1 MGEQQNATVWIIDP
15 VHTRIRFE
23 TKYLLLTA
31 VSGWFTEF
39 EGSVVS
45 SADDFSS
52 CEIKLTIYANSIY
65 TGNDERDNHLRSA
78 DFFDPRR
85 YPTINFRS
93 VSVTRQD
100 DQICVS
106 GELTTKD
113 VSQPINFNVKHTGI
127 SNDTM
132 GNSKAGFEMDTL
144 FNRKDFNI
152 NWNQVIDKFGVMI
165 ADEVK
170 LHCDVQVLKIAG

>member
-1 MGEQQNATVWIIDP
+1 MEDQQNTVWVVDP

-39 EGSVVS
+39 EGSVMTPNE
-45 SADDFSS
+45 DFSGS
-52 CEIKLTIYANSIY
+52 EIRLTIYAHSIY
-65 TGNDERDNHLRSA
+65 TGNEERDNHLRSA
-78 DFFDPRR
+78 DFFDAKR
-85 YPTINFRS
+85 YPIIGFRS
-93 VSVTRQD
+93 VAVTLKEDKIRVD
-100 DQICVS
+100 
-106 GELTTKD
+106 GELTIKD
-113 VSQPINFNVKHTGI
+113 VTQPISFQVTHTGI

-132 GNSKAGFEMDTL
+132 GNAKAGFEMDTT

-152 NWNQVIDKFGVMI
+152 SWNQVIDKFGVMI

-170 LHCDVQVLKIAG
+170 LHCDVQLLKISG

>member
-1 MGEQQNATVWIIDP
+1 MQAQQNATVWIIDP

-39 EGSVVS
+39 EGSIVAP
-45 SADDFSS
+45 ADDFGGS
-52 CEIKLTIYANSIY
+52 EIKLTIYANSIY
-65 TGNDERDNHLRSA
+65 TGNEERDNHLRSA
-78 DFFDPRR
+78 DFFDTRR

-93 VSVTRQD
+93 ASVTLHD
-100 DQICVS
+100 GHILVN
-106 GELTTKD
+106 GELTIKD
-113 VSQPINFNVKHTGI
+113 VTQPISFQVKHTGI

-170 LHCDVQVLKIAG
+170 LHCDVQVLRVGG